1 MVPSLIIFQES
12 KDDSH
17 LNFGVKG
24 TLKVIR
30 HPSEQLTKSRLLM
43 ATCSHTLPL
52 LRVPARG
59 DLLPP
64 HPQVTPRCGPFLH
77 RELKDEREV
86 LEGIEL
92 SILGLTVERAELSQV
107 VTPSERK

>member
-1 MVPSLIIFQES
+1 MAPSKAADQEETTDGYLLTHPSLAQS
-12 KDDSH
+12 
-17 LNFGVKG
+17 
-24 TLKVIR
+24 
-30 HPSEQLTKSRLLM
+30 PSE
-43 ATCSHTLPL
+43 
-52 LRVPARG
+52 G
-59 DLLPP
+59 DFLPP

-107 VTPSERK
+107 VTPSERKSLSDLIIKKKKKKIKLLLSLL